1 MEPGDTC
8 DMPLQ
13 NFEKSEVLIIKQF
26 KIFIVVP
33 QFNSIKYPP
42 SLIKESKRSMPTLE
56 SVQQLEKSKV
66 CVEFALQKLEDVW
79 NLEAALYSGA
89 TTLSEAS
96 LLMVSVKSMLEKI
109 YRVLIPAAPS
119 PAPAPTPAPAPEPE
133 PSVIDQWITEVVDVC
148 IYTENVVLNFSNKA
162 GRTMPSV
169 LPEAVKRI
177 SPKPIDVFALHN
189 FAIEMKKIQS
199 QLRNI
204 TNDVAF
210 MYLTTHNHAV
220 ATLRSVPVPNIK
232 ETALVSYEALQKHI
246 IDKLLDPMIHQCL
259 QVAILGPEA
268 AGKTA
273 LAQKIYQRFVHLI

>member
-1 MEPGDTC
+1 
-8 DMPLQ
+8 MPLQ
-13 NFEKSEVLIIKQF
+13 NFEKNEVLIIKQF

-33 QFNSIKYPP
+33 RFNSIKYPP

-109 YRVLIPAAPS
+109 YLVLIPAAPS
-119 PAPAPTPAPAPEPE
+119 PAPAPAPTPAPAPEPE

-148 IYTENVVLNFSNKA
+148 IYTENVVRNFSNKA
-162 GRTMPSV
+162 GRTRPSV

-210 MYLTTHNHAV
+210 MYLTAHNHAV

-232 ETALVSYEALQKHI
+232 ETTLVGYEALEKHI
-246 IDKLLDPMIHQCL
+246 IDKLLDPTIHQCL

-273 LAQKIYQRFVHLI
+273 LAQKIYQRSDNLI